1 MQLYKYTKYH
11 ELWTACNA
19 ETFSLKVL
27 FAAFEC
33 WGKTSNKELDDLQ
46 YTKTKPKAKG
56 ATDLKS
62 HVCTYDAITLRELH
76 FNTVERKVLREGF
89 SISVVVIF
97 TYKGRLGD

>member
-1 MQLYKYTKYH
+1 M
-11 ELWTACNA
+11 
-19 ETFSLKVL
+19 
-27 FAAFEC
+27 
-33 WGKTSNKELDDLQ
+33 Q

-62 HVCTYDAITLRELH
+62 HMQYVCICTCMYMYVLHRIYDVITLRECH
-76 FNTVERKVLREGF
+76 FDTVERKVLREGF